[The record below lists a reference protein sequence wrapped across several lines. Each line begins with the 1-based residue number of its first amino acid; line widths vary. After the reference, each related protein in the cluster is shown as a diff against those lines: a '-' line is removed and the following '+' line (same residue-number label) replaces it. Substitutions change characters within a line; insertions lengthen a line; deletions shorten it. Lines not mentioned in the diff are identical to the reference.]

1 MSVDNFKPSI
11 WSRRLLYS
19 LKKNLVA
26 ESLVNR
32 NYQGDISSEGDTVKI
47 QSPDAISVGDY
58 TPGSDISFE
67 TITSGT
73 QDLTIDRYKYFAFGV
88 DDVDQAQ
95 SNVDLMNSYMQEASF
110 SLADEQDV
118 AVLGEHTNADS
129 SNVIDDTT
137 LTTSNIYSTLLTS
150 KKNLSLNNVPSMN
163 RWAVLSPE
171 EIALLEDSSEFTSAS
186 DLGDSIKR
194 TGFAGRIAG
203 LEIFESNNAPDAGSL
218 RYLPYGYTG
227 AITLADQIVKTAA
240 GEFEKQFGE
249 YVKGL
254 HVYGIKTVR
263 AKGLG
268 RIEAVKAS

>member
-1 MSVDNFKPSI
+1 M
-11 WSRRLLYS
+11 YS

-47 QSPDAISVGDY
+47 QTPDSISVGDY
-58 TPGSDISFE
+58 TGADISFDSL
-67 TITSGT
+67 TSGT
-73 QDLTIDRYKYFAFGV
+73 QDLSIDRNKYFAFLV

-95 SNVDLMNSYMQEASF
+95 ANVDLMQGYMQEASF

-118 AVLGEHTNADS
+118 AIMEEHTNADS
-129 SNVIDDTT
+129 SNIIDDTT
-137 LTTSNIYSTLLTS
+137 LTTSNIYSTLLTA

-163 RWAVLSPE
+163 RWVVLSPE
-171 EIALLEDSSEFTSAS
+171 EIALLEDSTEFTAAS

-194 TGFAGRIAG
+194 TGFMGRIAG
-203 LEIFESNNAPDAGSL
+203 MEVFESNNTADAGSL

-227 AITLADQIVKTAA
+227 AITLADQIVKTEA
-240 GEFEKQFGE
+240 GRAEKKFSDF
-249 YVKGL
+249 VKGL